1 MAVAKKTK
9 YGEIKISEDAIAQ
22 VAGEA
27 ATSCYGVM
35 GLVSKNTLTSAISE
49 GVNKLLKKRD
59 YVKGV
64 YCLKAKKGYQV
75 DVYIVVAYGV
85 KLTEVV
91 MEVQKKIAYD
101 LKKTFPIDFW
111 RVNVFIQDVQEIE

>member
-1 MAVAKKTK
+1 MAVNKKTK
-9 YGEIKISEDAIAQ
+9 YGEIKISEEAIAS

-35 GLVSKNTLTSAISE
+35 GLAPASSLNGVIYE
-49 GVNKLLKKRD
+49 GVNKLLKNTD

-64 YCLKAKKGYQV
+64 YCHKIKSGYQV
-75 DVYIVVAYGV
+75 DVYIVAAYGV

-91 MEVQKKIAYD
+91 GEVQKKIAYD
-101 LKKTFPIDFW
+101 LKNVFPIDYW
-111 RVNVFIQDVQEIE
+111 EINVFVTDVQEIE